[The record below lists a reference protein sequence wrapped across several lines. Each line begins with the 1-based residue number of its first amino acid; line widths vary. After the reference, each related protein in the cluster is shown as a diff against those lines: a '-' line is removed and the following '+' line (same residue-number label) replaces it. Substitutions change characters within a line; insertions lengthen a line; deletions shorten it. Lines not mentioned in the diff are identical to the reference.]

1 MIIMD
6 SVGNRN
12 LIDTNLKKFT
22 HENRVL
28 MQRSTNNVPNEY
40 KYHAVFE
47 LRRTGAKFARKDI
60 TIRRV
65 G

>member
-28 MQRSTNNVPNEY
+28 MQWSTNNVPNEY
-40 KYHAVFE
+40 KYHAVFV

-60 TIRRV
+60 TIWRV